1 MTTVLVTGANGFIGS
16 HLVRALLDRGYEVR
30 GLVRHTSDLSSLRGL
45 PVQLYVGDVTEPDTL
60 RAAVRGVDYIYHLA
74 AALLPTDPDRFFAV
88 NTEGTVNV
96 METATELAPEL
107 KRFLFAS
114 SQAAAGPAPG
124 PVPLTEV
131 DPARPI
137 SAYGASKRE
146 AEERVLAYAGRFP
159 VTIVRPSSVYGERER
174 DISRT
179 FPAVEGGLLPVLG
192 EEEKVVVMVYV
203 KDLVAGMVA
212 AAESAAAK
220 GKVYFLN
227 HPERLTGLEVPEAIA
242 AAMGKEGGREVRV
255 PLALVHLIAPLA
267 AWQARLSRQRPAMT
281 PDKAR
286 ELAQPYWLADPGRA
300 QRDFGWEATRSLAE
314 GMVPTVAAYRAEQA
328 AVREMA
334 LEKPG
339 VLWGKYVLSGSAVG
353 VLIEILSAVGGFYT
367 FQPAWAVLV
376 AIFGGF
382 GAALGTVAMLL
393 RRRGA
398 AVQFLAGS
406 AVMGGAEYLNE
417 KGKMPVIGWT
427 FKPGWPLGI
436 RRPMMRVFVLAGA
449 GGIVV
454 LLVNGMMRA
463 LYRRRLRLG

>member
-1 MTTVLVTGANGFIGS
+1 MTTALVTGANGFIGS

-45 PVQLYVGDVTEPDTL
+45 PVRLTVGDVTRPDTL
-60 RAAVRGVDYIYHLA
+60 RAALRGVDVVYHLA
-74 AALLPTDPDRFFAV
+74 ATLLPTDPGRFFTV
-88 NTEGTVNV
+88 NTQGTVNMLQV
-96 METATELAPEL
+96 AAEVAPGLE
-107 KRFLFAS
+107 RFLYVS

-124 PVPLTEV
+124 PAPLDET

-137 SAYGASKRE
+137 SAYGDSKRQG
-146 AEERVLAYAGRFP
+146 EERVLAYADRFP

-179 FPAVEGGLLPVLG
+179 FPTVEQGLLPVLG
-192 EEEKVVVMVYV
+192 EDEKLVVMVYV
-203 KDLVAGMVA
+203 KDLVEGMVA
-212 AAESAAAK
+212 AAESPASV
-220 GKVYFLN
+220 GKIYFLN
-227 HPERLTGLEVPEAIA
+227 HPERLTGLDVPQAIA

-255 PLALVHLIAPLA
+255 PLGLVHLIAPLA
-267 AWQARLSRQRPAMT
+267 EWQARFSRQRPAMT
-281 PDKAR
+281 RDKAR
-286 ELAQPYWLADPGRA
+286 ELSQQYWLADPGRA
-300 QRDFGWEATRSLAE
+300 LRDFGWEAAHSLAE
-314 GMVPTVAAYRAEQA
+314 GMAPTVAAYRAEQA

-339 VLWGKYVLSGSAVG
+339 VRWAKYVLSGSAVG
-353 VLIEILSAVGGFYT
+353 VLIEILSAVGRFYT

-393 RRRGA
+393 RRQGA

-406 AVMGGAEYLNE
+406 AVMGGAEYLN
-417 KGKMPVIGWT
+417 
-427 FKPGWPLGI
+427 
-436 RRPMMRVFVLAGA
+436 
-449 GGIVV
+449 V
-454 LLVNGMMRA
+454 LLVNAIMRA

>member
-45 PVQLYVGDVTEPDTL
+45 PVQLTVGDVTRADTL
-60 RAAVRGVDYIYHLA
+60 RAAVKGVDVVYHLA
-74 AALLPTDPDRFFAV
+74 ATLLPTDPGRFFTV
-88 NTEGTVNV
+88 NTQGTVNMLQV
-96 METATELAPEL
+96 AAEVAPDL
-107 KRFLFAS
+107 KRFLYVS

-124 PVPLTEV
+124 PAPLDET

-137 SAYGASKRE
+137 SAYGDSKRQ
-146 AEERVLAYAGRFP
+146 AEERVLDYAGRFP

-174 DISRT
+174 DIGRT
-179 FPAVEGGLLPVLG
+179 FPAVEQGLLPVLG
-192 EEEKVVVMVYV
+192 EDEKLVVMVYV
-203 KDLVAGMVA
+203 KDLVEGMVS
-212 AAESAAAK
+212 AAESPTSV
-220 GKVYFLN
+220 GKIYFLN
-227 HPERLTGLEVPEAIA
+227 HPEMLTGRDVPEAIA

-255 PLALVHLIAPLA
+255 PLGLVHLIAPLA
-267 AWQARLSRQRPAMT
+267 EWQARFSRQRPAMT
-281 PDKAR
+281 RDKAR
-286 ELAQPYWLADPGRA
+286 ELSQPYWLADPGRA
-300 QRDFGWEATRSLAE
+300 QRDFGWAAEHSLAE

-339 VLWGKYVLSGSAVG
+339 IRWAKYVLSGSAVG
-353 VLIEILSAVGGFYT
+353 VIIEILSAVGRFYT

-393 RRRGA
+393 RRQGA

-417 KGKMPVIGWT
+417 KGKMPAIGWK

-436 RRPMMRVFVLAGA
+436 KKPMLRVFVLAGA

-454 LLVNGMMRA
+454 LLVNAIMRA